1 MSIWSFLLAA
11 AGPIALRVLATVGA
25 VVVSVAG
32 VDAGV
37 QALVGRAQAGY
48 ASMPVEVLQLAAL
61 AGVPEGLGIMLG
73 AVLGRAALWAALSA
87 ARLVFSPVGS

>member
-25 VVVSVAG
+25 VVVSVVG

-37 QALVGRAQAGY
+37 QALVARAQAGY

-61 AGVPEGLGIMLG
+61 AGVPEGLGIVLG

-87 ARLVFSPVGS
+87 ARLAFSPS

>member
-11 AGPIALRVLATVGA
+11 AGPLALRVLATVGA

-37 QALVGRAQAGY
+37 QALIARAQSGY
-48 ASMPVEVLQLAAL
+48 ASMPPDVLQLASL
-61 AGVPEGLGIMLG
+61 AGVPEGLGLIMG
-73 AVLGRAALWAALSA
+73 AVAGRAALWAALSA
-87 ARLVFSPVGS
+87 ARLAFSPAT

>member
-37 QALVGRAQAGY
+37 QALVSRAQAGY
-48 ASMPVEVLQLAAL
+48 SSMPAEVLQLAAV

-87 ARLVFSPVGS
+87 ARLAFSPAT